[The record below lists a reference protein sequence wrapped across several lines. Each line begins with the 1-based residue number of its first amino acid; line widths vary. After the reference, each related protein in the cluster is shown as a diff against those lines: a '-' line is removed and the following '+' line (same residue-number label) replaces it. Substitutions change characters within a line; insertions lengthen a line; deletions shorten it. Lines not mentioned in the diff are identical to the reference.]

1 MTAEL
6 SASPIQR
13 ADLPTNPS
21 LLIPVT
27 VACGSFMTALDQN
40 VVVTALPDIGRSLD
54 VLPNHLGLVV
64 TAYVA
69 SLIISMPI
77 GGWAAERF
85 GLRNAYCVAML
96 IFAFASLLCGT
107 ASDFWILVGARALQ
121 GFGGAL
127 MGTLGQVVVLQSF
140 PRHRTL
146 KINLYVSLASQS
158 GPLVGPLVGGALAT
172 YLSWRW
178 IFFINIP
185 LGLLAAVAAS
195 RLFPNL
201 PSSLRSRFDS
211 IGFVLVGSGMVLL
224 VLGMN
229 SLASN
234 DLPLWANIIELAVAV
249 VILGVAAR
257 YLLRAREPLLDL
269 SILKIRTFRAS
280 LLTGGGLDT
289 IGLTSIIFLLP
300 LYFQLGFGLS
310 AVEAGSFTFLA
321 AVGSIGTRFFMPIV
335 LRRFGFRAV
344 LVANTPVI
352 AVFITCF
359 ALLDAST
366 PVWITMAYIF
376 AFGIFRSVQWSSSAN
391 LSYSDIPQE
400 RLPRFSAMYFVL
412 WQMAVAISVGLAA
425 TLLSLLAGAQE
436 HASADDFRVVFLVEG
451 AITLAAIF
459 AYWRLDP
466 EDGRHVSGHAPQI
479 AE

>member
-1 MTAEL
+1 MTIEL
-6 SASPIQR
+6 SAGR
-13 ADLPTNPS
+13 AGLPTDPP

-27 VACGSFMTALDQN
+27 VACGNFMTALDQN

-54 VLPNHLGLVV
+54 VLPNHLGLIV

-69 SLIISMPI
+69 SLIISMPV

-85 GLRNAYCVAML
+85 GLRNSYCGAML
-96 IFAFASLLCGT
+96 IFAFASLLCGM
-107 ASDFWILVGARALQ
+107 ASDFWMLVVARALQ

-146 KINLYVSLASQS
+146 TINMYVSLAAQS

-185 LGLLAAVAAS
+185 LGLFAAIAAGQ
-195 RLFPNL
+195 LFPNL
-201 PSSLRSRFDS
+201 PASARSRFDFA
-211 IGFVLVGSGMVLL
+211 GFILVGSGMVLL

-234 DLPLWANIIELAVAV
+234 DLPHWAIAIELVLSVA
-249 VILGVAAR
+249 ILGIAAR
-257 YLLRAREPLLDL
+257 HLLRAKQPLLDL
-269 SILKIRTFRAS
+269 GILKIRTFRAS
-280 LLTGGGLDT
+280 LLTGGGLET
-289 IGLTSIIFLLP
+289 IGLTSILFLLP
-300 LYFQLGFGLS
+300 LYFQLGFGMS
-310 AVEAGSFTFLA
+310 AVEAGSLTFLA
-321 AVGSIGTRFFMPIV
+321 AVGSIGARLVMPRL
-335 LRRFGFRAV
+335 LRRFGFRTV
-344 LVANTPVI
+344 LVVNTPVI
-352 AVFITCF
+352 AGFIAGF
-359 ALLDAST
+359 ALLGAST

-376 AFGIFRSVQWSSSAN
+376 AFGIFRSVQWSSTGN

-400 RLPRFSAMYFVL
+400 RLARFSAMYFVL

-425 TLLSLLAGAQE
+425 ALLSLLAGTQE
-436 HASADDFRVVFLVEG
+436 HASADDFRIVFLIEG

-459 AYWRLDP
+459 AYLGLKP
-466 EDGRHVSGHAPQI
+466 EDGRHVSGHTPQP